1 MMTISLFRVSYIGPS
16 GVQKLIA
23 DSTPK
28 KIDFSARKKGQTP
41 KKRGLFTPMK
51 VSGDVKPKL
60 EPENPISQQLAP
72 IVKPT
77 RAARAKAGG
86 IQPKLE
92 PPLEEG
98 VERIAGV
105 GGHQTRAEDIREMPI
120 EQDVKPDV
128 QGLED
133 LLGGLNLE

>member
-1 MMTISLFRVSYIGPS
+1 
-16 GVQKLIA
+16 
-23 DSTPK
+23 
-28 KIDFSARKKGQTP
+28 
-41 KKRGLFTPMK
+41 MK

-60 EPENPISQQLAP
+60 EPESPIVQQPAP
-72 IVKPT
+72 IMKPT
-77 RAARAKAGG
+77 RAAKAKAGG

-98 VERIAGV
+98 VESIAGV
-105 GGHQTRAEDIREMPI
+105 GSRQTRAESITEMPI

>member
-1 MMTISLFRVSYIGPS
+1 
-16 GVQKLIA
+16 
-23 DSTPK
+23 
-28 KIDFSARKKGQTP
+28 
-41 KKRGLFTPMK
+41 MK

-60 EPENPISQQLAP
+60 EPESLIVQQLAP
-72 IVKPT
+72 IMKPT
-77 RAARAKAGG
+77 RAAKAKAGG

-98 VERIAGV
+98 VESIAGV
-105 GGHQTRAEDIREMPI
+105 GSHQTRAESITEMPI
-120 EQDVKPDV
+120 EQDVRPDV

>member
-1 MMTISLFRVSYIGPS
+1 
-16 GVQKLIA
+16 
-23 DSTPK
+23 
-28 KIDFSARKKGQTP
+28 
-41 KKRGLFTPMK
+41 MK

-60 EPENPISQQLAP
+60 EPESPNIQEPAP
-72 IVKPT
+72 IMKPT

-98 VERIAGV
+98 VESIAGI
-105 GGHQTRAEDIREMPI
+105 GSHQIRAEHITEMPI
-120 EQDVKPDV
+120 GQDVKPNV

-133 LLGGLNLE
+133 LLGRLNLE

>member
-1 MMTISLFRVSYIGPS
+1 
-16 GVQKLIA
+16 
-23 DSTPK
+23 
-28 KIDFSARKKGQTP
+28 
-41 KKRGLFTPMK
+41 MK

-60 EPENPISQQLAP
+60 ELESPIVQQPAP

-77 RAARAKAGG
+77 RAARPKAGG
-86 IQPKLE
+86 IQPELE

-98 VERIAGV
+98 VGSIARV
-105 GGHQTRAEDIREMPI
+105 GSHQTRAEHITEMPI
-120 EQDVKPDV
+120 EQDVMPDV

>member
-1 MMTISLFRVSYIGPS
+1 
-16 GVQKLIA
+16 
-23 DSTPK
+23 
-28 KIDFSARKKGQTP
+28 
-41 KKRGLFTPMK
+41 MK

-60 EPENPISQQLAP
+60 EPESPTIQQSAP
-72 IVKPT
+72 SMKPT

-98 VERIAGV
+98 LGSIAGV
-105 GGHQTRAEDIREMPI
+105 GSHQTRAENITEMPI
-120 EQDVKPDV
+120 EQDMKPDI
-128 QGLED
+128 QSLES